1 MSENS
6 EKSVGQRMRLN
17 SAVPPPCGIDEIM
30 VEDFT
35 VASRHRGFCK
45 REPDLHVRSTEPER
59 VPTRPQSR
67 WFRWSTPPGNWR
79 LHLDSASQKVAP
91 RLELRAPVAAGTLG
105 IPGPC
110 GTQPVRQRPHEK
122 LAGSSV
128 DKSAVLPVAAP
139 H

>member
-1 MSENS
+1 M
-6 EKSVGQRMRLN
+6 
-17 SAVPPPCGIDEIM
+17 DEIT
-30 VEDFT
+30 VKDFT
-35 VASRHRGFCK
+35 AANHHRGFCK
-45 REPDLHVRSTEPER
+45 REPDLQVRSTEPER
-59 VPTRPQSR
+59 VPARQQSH

-79 LHLDSASQKVAP
+79 LRRDSASQKVAP
-91 RLELRAPVAAGTLG
+91 RLELREPVAVGNLG

-110 GTQPVRQRPHEK
+110 GTQPVRPRPHEK